1 MHTDRS
7 DDERTEQQD
16 SRIYGFGD
24 PQDENIQPVRGGNL
38 SQGFPDF
45 DPPEAVTD
53 RLAQTAKEGP
63 HQYALTWGAPEFQ
76 GGPGG
81 KAGAFFRGKSGS
93 GGGDCRNLR
102 QYGGHDGG
110 YAGGDESGG

>member
-1 MHTDRS
+1 MKELSSRTAGFTDSVIR
-7 DDERTEQQD
+7 RMT
-16 SRIYGFGD
+16 RISNRYGA
-24 PQDENIQPVRGGNL
+24 VNL
-38 SQGFPDF
+38 SQGPGFRS
-45 DPPEAVTD
+45 AGGCYG
-53 RLAQTAKEGP
+53 QTGADGEGRP
-63 HQYALTWGAPEFQ
+63 ASVCIDLGRTEFQ

-81 KAGAFFRGKSGS
+81 KAGAFFRGESGS